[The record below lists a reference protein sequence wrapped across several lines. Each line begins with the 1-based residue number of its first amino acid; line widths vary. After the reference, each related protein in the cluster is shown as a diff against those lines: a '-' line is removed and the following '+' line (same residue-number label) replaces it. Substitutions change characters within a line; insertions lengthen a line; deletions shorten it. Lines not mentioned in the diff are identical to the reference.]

1 MLKFNNK
8 AKILPNTS
16 RDSSSTRELLMG
28 FCWLHRNS
36 GLQHIEHFNLV
47 SFFQFELVILVMGK
61 LGTATTV
68 SSQNNFYASL
78 HINYLANLSSLL
90 TLG

>member
-1 MLKFNNK
+1 M
-8 AKILPNTS
+8 PNTF
-16 RDSSSTRELLMG
+16 RDRDKSSSSRELLMR
-28 FCWLHRNS
+28 FCWLYSNS

-47 SFFQFELVILVMGK
+47 FNFGLVILITGK
-61 LGTATTV
+61 LGTAKIV
-68 SSQNNFYASL
+68 SLHNNFYASL

>member
-1 MLKFNNK
+1 M
-8 AKILPNTS
+8 PNTS
-16 RDSSSTRELLMG
+16 RDRDKSSSTRELLMR
-28 FCWLHRNS
+28 FCWLYCNS

-47 SFFQFELVILVMGK
+47 SFFNFELVILIMGK
-61 LGTATTV
+61 LGTATIV
-68 SSQNNFYASL
+68 SLHNNFYASL